1 MSSPNYLPFS
11 GTQEEAESFLDANM
25 ELAKT
30 WIVNVPRKTLE
41 SWVAEKRLSVR
52 GSEQQTIHIR
62 DSSKLDSA
70 GGNLFEQVHEC
81 SLLFIHLFVCRFVRL
96 FICLTIVQIHVVHRK

>member
-1 MSSPNYLPFS
+1 MSNPDYLPFT

-30 WIVNVPRKTLE
+30 WIAKKVPRKTLE

-70 GGNLFEQVHEC
+70 GGNLFEQALQC
-81 SLLFIHLFVCRFVRL
+81 SLLFIH
-96 FICLTIVQIHVVHRK
+96 